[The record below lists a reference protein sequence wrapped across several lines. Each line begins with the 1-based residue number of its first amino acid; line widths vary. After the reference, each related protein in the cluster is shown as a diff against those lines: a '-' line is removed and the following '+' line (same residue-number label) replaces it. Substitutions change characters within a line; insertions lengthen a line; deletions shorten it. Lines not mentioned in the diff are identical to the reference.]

1 VDLTSET
8 RVLVTGAS
16 GSLGWTLSGMLA
28 SRCRVSGT
36 YLTHPRLRDG
46 VAGTRLDLAADS
58 ASVADVVASLKPDV
72 IVHAAA
78 ITDPDRC
85 ERDIGVALA
94 VNFEATGR
102 LASVASRLGARM
114 VYVSTDLV
122 FDGAKGNYRED
133 DPPRPLSV
141 YGTSKLRGEEVVLEA
156 CSDALILRSTLIYG
170 LAGPARCT
178 FLGRM
183 LDNLAE
189 GRRVQLFTDQ
199 RRNPI
204 LVDDLAAGIVT
215 AIESDLAGRYHF
227 GGSEA
232 VSRYQFGK
240 AACQV
245 FGCDEALLV
254 PVTMDDAVFPA
265 KRPADATL
273 DIGKFVG
280 ATGLAPCGLVEG
292 LRRAKAGGQLA
303 GC

>member
-1 VDLTSET
+1 MDLTPT
-8 RVLVTGAS
+8 TKVLVTGAS

-28 SRCRVSGT
+28 AKCRVSGT
-36 YLTHPRLRDG
+36 YLTRPQLPDG
-46 VAGTRLDLAADS
+46 VAGVRLDLAGG
-58 ASVADVVASLKPDV
+58 ASIAELVTSLEPDV

-102 LASVASRLGARM
+102 LASAASRLGSRL

-122 FDGAKGNYRED
+122 FDGAKGNYRESD
-133 DPPRPLSV
+133 QPRPLSV
-141 YGTSKLRGEEVVLEA
+141 YGTSKLRGEEVALEA
-156 CSDALILRSTLIYG
+156 CPDALVIRSALIYG
-170 LAGPARCT
+170 LAGPARGT

-199 RRNPI
+199 RRNPV
-204 LVDDLAAGIVT
+204 LVDDLAAGVVM
-215 AIESDLAGRYHF
+215 AIRRDLAGLYHL

-232 VSRYQFGK
+232 ASRYQFGK
-240 AACQV
+240 AACEV
-245 FGCDEALLV
+245 FECDQALLV

-273 DIGKFVG
+273 DIGKFVA
-280 ATGLAPCGLVEG
+280 ATGLAPCGLLEG
-292 LRRAKAGGQLA
+292 LRRARAGGSA
-303 GC
+303 PDR